1 MRELRGGGALAAS
14 VVVNMV
20 VVSMVV
26 VSTAG
31 CGSAAAS
38 DPIAGTS
45 WQLLTIESMTTEQP
59 ATIIDDPAKYTVAF
73 GNDGQAA
80 FQIDCNLGSGTFQV
94 TAGGSD
100 SGSLNFGPIA
110 LTRKFCPQPSVDTTV
125 AAALGRIRSYLLAD
139 GQLHLSME
147 ADSGIMHWEPRG

>member
-1 MRELRGGGALAAS
+1 MRALRGGGARAAS
-14 VVVNMV
+14 VVVNMAVSCTV
-20 VVSMVV
+20 VL
-26 VSTAG
+26 STAG

-45 WQLLTIESMTTEQP
+45 WQLLTIESMTTEQ
-59 ATIIDDPAKYTVAF
+59 ATTTIDDPAKYTVAF
-73 GNDGQAA
+73 GNDGQAT
-80 FQIDCNLGSGTFQV
+80 FQIDCNRGSGTFQT

-100 SGSLNFGPIA
+100 SGSLTFGPIA
-110 LTRKFCPQPSVDTTV
+110 LTRMFCPQPSVDTTV

-147 ADSGIMHWEPRG
+147 ADGGIMHWEPRG